1 MKGKIF
7 LGAAVLLGMTA
18 CGNKA
23 EKSMED
29 SDSVVV
35 MEVAEEVVAD
45 SVTEQVD
52 TAMAPEVEAAPVDA
66 KEEVKKEEAKKEE
79 PKAKGD
85 GYTTTASGLK
95 YKVLKKGNGKKPK
108 ATDVVLVNYEGKLL
122 DGTVFDS
129 SYQRGEPI
137 SFPLNRVIPGWTEGV
152 QLMNEGSTYEFYIP
166 YNLAYGERG
175 AGPIP
180 PKSDLIFKVE
190 LIEVK

>member
-1 MKGKIF
+1 M
-7 LGAAVLLGMTA
+7 GAAVLLGMTA

-23 EKSMED
+23 EKNMED

-45 SVTEQVD
+45 SVTEQAD

-108 ATDVVLVNYEGKLL
+108 DTDVVLVNYEGKLL
-122 DGTVFDS
+122 DGTIFDS

>member
-7 LGAAVLLGMTA
+7 LGSAVLLGMTA
-18 CGNKA
+18 CSNKA

-45 SVTEQVD
+45 SVTEQPD